1 MLKKLY
7 SFVCLLFL
15 ITCLSGCA
23 STLLGGAAVVGLA
36 SVQERSIKDAAIDM
50 KLGLQL
56 QKKLFTLSKE
66 KLFSSVDVIIIEQRV
81 MMIGNVESQ
90 ELRDLASQAA
100 WEISPK
106 IKDVLNEITIG
117 EKSTIISEAKDA
129 RISLSLSGL
138 LIGDSDISDIN
149 FNHSVSEQVIF
160 LIGIAQNDE
169 ELNKVINHAR
179 TVKGVKKVINHIILK
194 SSKKR
199 IY

>member
-23 STLLGGAAVVGLA
+23 GTLLGGAAVVGLA

-56 QKKLFTLSKE
+56 QKKLFTLSKD
-66 KLFSSVDVIIIEQRV
+66 KLFGSVDVIIIEQRV

-90 ELRDLASQAA
+90 KLRDLATQAA

-160 LIGIAQNDE
+160 LIGIAQDDE

-199 IY
+199 I

>member
-23 STLLGGAAVVGLA
+23 STLLGGVAVVGIA

-149 FNHSVSEQVIF
+149 FSHSVSEQVIF

>member
-56 QKKLFTLSKE
+56 QKKLFTLSKD
-66 KLFSSVDVIIIEQRV
+66 KLFGSVDVIIIEQRV

-90 ELRDLASQAA
+90 KLRDLATQAA

-149 FNHSVSEQVIF
+149 FNHSVSKQVIF
-160 LIGIAQNDE
+160 LIGIAQDNE

-199 IY
+199 I

>member
-56 QKKLFTLSKE
+56 QKKLFTLSKD
-66 KLFSSVDVIIIEQRV
+66 KLFGSVDVIIIEQRV

-90 ELRDLASQAA
+90 KLRDLATQAA

-138 LIGDSDISDIN
+138 LIGDSNISDIN

-160 LIGIAQNDE
+160 LIGIAQDDE

-199 IY
+199 I

>member
-23 STLLGGAAVVGLA
+23 GTLLGGAAVVGLA
-36 SVQERSIKDAAIDM
+36 SVQERSIKNAAIDM

-66 KLFSSVDVIIIEQRV
+66 KLFGSVDVIIIEQRV

-138 LIGDSDISDIN
+138 LIGDSNISDIN
-149 FNHSVSEQVIF
+149 FNHSVSKQVIF
-160 LIGIAQNDE
+160 LIGIAQDNE
-169 ELNKVINHAR
+169 ELNKVINYAR

-199 IY
+199 I

>member
-36 SVQERSIKDAAIDM
+36 SVQERSIKDATIDM

-56 QKKLFTLSKE
+56 QKKLFTLSKD
-66 KLFSSVDVIIIEQRV
+66 KLFGSVDVIIIEQRV

-90 ELRDLASQAA
+90 KLRDLATQAA

-160 LIGIAQNDE
+160 LIGIAQDDE

-199 IY
+199 I